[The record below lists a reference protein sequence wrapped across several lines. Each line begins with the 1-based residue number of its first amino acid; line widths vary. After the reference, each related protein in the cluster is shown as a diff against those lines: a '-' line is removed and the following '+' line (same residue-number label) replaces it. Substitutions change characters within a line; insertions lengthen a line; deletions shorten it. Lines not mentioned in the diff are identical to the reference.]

1 MARPQVHAPAGQL
14 ADPESVV
21 AVVLDQDTLA
31 SRPALASSVLT
42 PRLSPTVT
50 ATETEYASESDR
62 EHPFDSARHDTDDR
76 YTGPSTTP

>member
-62 EHPFDSARHDTDDR
+62 EHPVQAVQDQYFRC
-76 YTGPSTTP
+76 